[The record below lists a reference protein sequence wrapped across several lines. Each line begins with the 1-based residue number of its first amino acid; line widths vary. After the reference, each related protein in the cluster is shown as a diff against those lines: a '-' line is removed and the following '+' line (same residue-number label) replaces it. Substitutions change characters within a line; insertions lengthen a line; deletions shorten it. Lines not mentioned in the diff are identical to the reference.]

1 MRYTGRF
8 APSPT
13 GPLHFGS
20 LLAAVG
26 SYCDARAAGGRWL
39 VRMEDTDPPRA
50 MPGASDLILRQLEAY
65 ALEWDGTVLYQSQRR
80 DAYEAALARLQA
92 QGDLFWCRCSRA
104 TLAELGTG
112 AYPGTCRAF
121 TTPRADAAIRL
132 RVPPGVICFEDA
144 VFGPRAEDVAGT
156 VGDFVLRRR
165 DGLYSY
171 QLAVVVDDAEQGVS
185 RVVRGAD
192 LLDNTARQIMLQQR
206 LNLPAPGYLH
216 LPLAV
221 HADGSKLSKQTY
233 ATALPLPAQPA
244 LLRFALERLGQ
255 VLPPAGEQMDCATLL
270 AWGVSHWRPDYIRGA
285 ARVAPGEER

>member
-1 MRYTGRF
+1 MPVTGRF

-26 SYCDARAAGGRWL
+26 SYCAARAAGGRWL

-65 ALEWDGTVLYQSQRR
+65 GFEWDGAVMYQSRR
-80 DAYEAALARLQA
+80 ADAYEAALAQLQA
-92 QGDLFWCRCSRA
+92 QGDLFWCRCSR
-104 TLAELGTG
+104 TDLARLGAS

-132 RVPPGVICFEDA
+132 RVPPGVVEFDDE
-144 VFGPRAEDVAGT
+144 VFGHQAEDVAT
-156 VGDFVLRRR
+156 AVGDFVLRRR

-171 QLAVVVDDAEQGVS
+171 QLAVVVDDAAQGVTQ
-185 RVVRGAD
+185 VVRGAD
-192 LLDNTARQIMLQQR
+192 LLDNTARQIVLQQR
-206 LNLPAPGYLH
+206 LGLATPTYLH

-221 HADGSKLSKQTY
+221 HADGSKLSKQTH
-233 ATALPLPAQPA
+233 ALPLSLPGDPA
-244 LLRFALERLGQ
+244 LLRLALERLGQ
-255 VLPPAGEQMDCATLL
+255 ALPDAATDCRSLL
-270 AWGVSHWRPDYIRGA
+270 AWGVAHWNPHRIR
-285 ARVAPGEER
+285 REPRLAPGEPA